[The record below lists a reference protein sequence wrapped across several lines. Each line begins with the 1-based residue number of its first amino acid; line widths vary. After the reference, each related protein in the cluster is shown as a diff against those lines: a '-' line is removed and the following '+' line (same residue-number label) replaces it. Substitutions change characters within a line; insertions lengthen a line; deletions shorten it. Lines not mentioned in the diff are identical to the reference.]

1 MSSNLFSNQYPYTDA
16 HELNLDW
23 VIAETQAAVSTA
35 TVAKAT
41 ADAISDTANTANNT
55 AQGALN
61 AAESAQSTAQ
71 SAINL
76 AQRAQTTADS
86 AKTTADDAKS
96 SAEGAQ
102 EIAEAAK
109 SDAADAN
116 LAANNAGTT
125 ANLAKTAA
133 ESAQTAANNAEQ
145 MADTAFNTAS
155 VAKRTADSAQSSV
168 TQLQNQLQTG
178 NYAKYT
184 KFSFKGG
191 TETGVFTAYGEI
203 TSGSVIVI
211 IGVYD
216 DTESHAVGGYAAIP
230 LVINGV
236 LNTMLPFGRVDGG
249 ALGIVISL
257 QGTSGIKI
265 SGTITKYT
273 YYVDLLDLTIAPT
286 A

>member
-23 VIAETQAAVSTA
+23 VIAETQGAITTA

-41 ADAISDTANTANNT
+41 ADSAKVTAEGVSGIANNVLSVANSAKTVADEAKTAAQT
-55 AQGALN
+55 AQNFAD
-61 AAESAQSTAQ
+61 EAQ
-71 SAINL
+71 NL
-76 AQRAQTTADS
+76 ADVAQTTAD
-86 AKTTADDAKS
+86 K
-96 SAEGAQ
+96 
-102 EIAEAAK
+102 
-109 SDAADAN
+109 
-116 LAANNAGTT
+116 
-125 ANLAKTAA
+125 AKTAA
-133 ESAQTAANNAEQ
+133 QTAQTTADEAKAAAQTARSI
-145 MADTAFNTAS
+145 ADTAFNTAS
-155 VAKRTADSAQSSV
+155 VANRKADSAQATAEDAKTKAESV
-168 TQLQNQLQTG
+168 QNQLNSG

-184 KFSFKGG
+184 KFTFKGG

-230 LVINGV
+230 LVINGA

-249 ALGIVISL
+249 TLGIVISL

>member
-23 VIAETQAAVSTA
+23 VISETQGAITTA
-35 TVAKAT
+35 TVAKTAAESAKVIAEGVSSIADNALNVANSAKTT
-41 ADAISDTANTANNT
+41 ADEAKAMAQTAQTTANEAKTAAQT
-55 AQGALN
+55 AQNFADEAQNL
-61 AAESAQSTAQ
+61 ADVAQTTADKAKTVAQTAQTTADEAKTVAQTAQTTAESAQSTA
-71 SAINL
+71 
-76 AQRAQTTADS
+76 DE
-86 AKTTADDAKS
+86 AKAM
-96 SAEGAQ
+96 
-102 EIAEAAK
+102 
-109 SDAADAN
+109 
-116 LAANNAGTT
+116 
-125 ANLAKTAA
+125 
-133 ESAQTAANNAEQ
+133 AQTA
-145 MADTAFNTAS
+145 
-155 VAKRTADSAQSSV
+155 QSGVS
-168 TQLQNQLQTG
+168 QLQNQLLIG

-191 TETGVFTAYGEI
+191 TNTGVFTANGEI
-203 TSGSVIVI
+203 TSGSIIVI

-249 ALGIVISL
+249 TLGIVISL

-273 YYVDLLDLTIAPT
+273 YYVDLLDLTNAPT
-286 A
+286 V